1 MSSDSID
8 HATAPTFIYRHKKTG
23 QVAAMSMKGAAIFET
38 SFDRPNWKHTAT
50 ICAHTWLSHF
60 LNKSPRERREA
71 LRELTE

>member
-1 MSSDSID
+1 MISDSID

-50 ICAHTWLSHF
+50 ICAHTWLTHF
-60 LNKSPRERREA
+60 LNKSPGERRGEI
-71 LRELTE
+71 LKLIQ